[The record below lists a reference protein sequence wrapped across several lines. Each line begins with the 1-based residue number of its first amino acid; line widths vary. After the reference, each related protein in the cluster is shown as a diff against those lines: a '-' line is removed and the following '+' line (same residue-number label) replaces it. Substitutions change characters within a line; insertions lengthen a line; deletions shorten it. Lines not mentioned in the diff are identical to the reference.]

1 MATPKSLIALEK
13 SKEAVSVIKER
24 LLPVLQR
31 LSDDTFGEATGRAQA
46 SVALSV
52 GMMRY
57 MGARLRGLDQGRKAD
72 DPLRRDLNNIKRV
85 LANTKKSKAA
95 IAKKKSNSETK
106 KSTQSVDKP
115 TDTPTDTRTA
125 QAMNL
130 PSKNLDP
137 VQKKKVKSKIKGND
151 DKKKKRKT
159 KSVTIDNAKSPVSE
173 SSGSESKK
181 ARKK

>member
-1 MATPKSLIALEK
+1 MATPKSLTALEK

-72 DPLRRDLNNIKRV
+72 DPLRRDLNNIKRI
-85 LANTKKSKAA
+85 LANTTKKSKAA

-115 TDTPTDTRTA
+115 TDKPTDARTA
-125 QAMNL
+125 QAANL

-137 VQKKKVKSKIKGND
+137 VLEKKTKSKIKGND

-159 KSVTIDNAKSPVSE
+159 KFVAIDNAKSPE
-173 SSGSESKK
+173 SESKK